1 MTKKYGENK
10 IKKNPFERERERE
23 REREIF
29 KYDNT
34 INSNI
39 FKNGNEVN

>member
-1 MTKKYGENK
+1 MEK
-10 IKKNPFERERERE
+10 IKLKKIHLRERERE

>member
-10 IKKNPFERERERE
+10 IKKNPFERERE

-39 FKNGNEVN
+39 FKNGNEEN

>member
-23 REREIF
+23 REREVVMLGWAV
-29 KYDNT
+29 DT
-34 INSNI
+34 
-39 FKNGNEVN
+39 

>member
-10 IKKNPFERERERE
+10 IKKNPFERERK

>member
-1 MTKKYGENK
+1 MEK
-10 IKKNPFERERERE
+10 IKLKKIHLRERE